1 MYSFRNEDIPEN
13 RELRSALSIVW
24 GLGSHKSSLV
34 VAKIGLS
41 YPFFIN
47 NLNPYYFSL
56 LSFLLYGLVLSSVR
70 LKRVISMNIKKLIDS
85 GAYRGHRHALF
96 LPVRGQRTRTNAST
110 GKRNKV
116 KFSKK

>member
-13 RELRSALSIVW
+13 RELRRALNCIW
-24 GLGSHKSSLV
+24 GLGPRKAFYV
-34 VAKIGLS
+34 TAKIGLA

-56 LSFLLYGLVLSSVR
+56 LSFVLHGLVLSSVR
-70 LKRVISMNIKKLIDS
+70 LKRVVSVNIKKLIDT

-96 LPVRGQRTRTNAST
+96 LPVRGQRTRTNANT
-110 GKRNKV
+110 LKHLRLK
-116 KFSKK
+116 SKTK